1 MSNQVDKLAEK
12 RIQQPFSHGV
22 KKIERIAPKILSQ
35 AIEEQLRTP
44 IRC

>member
-12 RIQQPFSHGV
+12 RIQAFSHGV